1 MFSERCLWKIKKT
14 SPAAVCQWRL
24 IRFTL
29 SNIDVMFQFV
39 NPRTLD
45 FSLSDVFEAIRPS
58 DPFGFACLPDQHSF
72 FYIAKSLILSSVFRD
87 YSAIMVTFME

>member
-72 FYIAKSLILSSVFRD
+72 HFILLNLLYCQVF
-87 YSAIMVTFME
+87 SGIIQL